1 MIIDYDHNQNLNTDR
16 KLDSLK
22 ESVQMAL
29 NENDA
34 EHKGFRALFDK
45 VNASVDSIKSQIA
58 DILNRLGQDFIVE
71 QGTSGEWKYRKWHSG
86 RIEAWA
92 YHSFGSQ
99 TGASWGSTYYKDVTY
114 NLPTNLFSSVKIYA
128 SSSNQSWGVFGAS
141 ESSGT
146 ITIRMIRH
154 ASNGA
159 NMGINFYCEGV

>member
-29 NENDA
+29 NEIASDQ
-34 EHKGFRALFDK
+34 KALSK
-45 VNASVDSIKSQIA
+45 VSA
-58 DILNRLGQDFIVE
+58 DYIVE